1 MSQAYDAIVAGG
13 GLSGILTVAR
23 LALMNPQGRYLLLEK
38 EPVLGGRL
46 RTSAPDQRIFGYGL
60 NALSERLF
68 DYVSQTLKAN
78 PEGPD
83 LATLVGKRQTRLGVL
98 AGQKMAD
105 TEIAGWFTP
114 QGARV
119 LGGVSAAKGWAEVE
133 SICRQGAV
141 RGSAPSDD
149 DDSNDDDEDK
159 AEEDNPKSRSKAAEA
174 KTQDQKQPSFAHL
187 WKSTRKVPAAIVL
200 EHFANAL
207 GIPDVWGASA
217 TALAER
223 AAYHSGRLYCGP
235 FDAAFEAL
243 MDCEWFHHAVTMVT
257 NSRIVGAK
265 RQDDLWEI
273 QAEGVT
279 YQGRMLVVA
288 QPPWQA
294 ISWLPKT
301 LWPAQVLQVANK
313 TKPVSV
319 VVLTEKV
326 LSPEISLPDVT
337 VIPSERVQMIR
348 NSADEVCFQATIDYE
363 MSLQAPAVVKAVKAL
378 KRARKKLLQLHPGMI
393 SETGH
398 IALQPIAWAQSPAQS
413 DRKWLERLSKKPPVA
428 KGLAFVGDAYGESYD
443 GDANILFSLSKML
456 VGAQGM

>member
-13 GLSGILTVAR
+13 GLSGILAVAR

-46 RTSAPDQRIFGYGL
+46 RTTNPEQRIFGYGL

-68 DYVSQTLKAN
+68 DYLSRTLKAD

-83 LATLVGKRQTRLGVL
+83 LSTLVGKRQTRMGVL
-98 AGQKMAD
+98 AGQKIAE

-119 LGGVSAAKGWAEVE
+119 LGGLSAAKGWAEVE
-133 SICRQGAV
+133 TICRQGAV
-141 RGSAPSDD
+141 RGTSADDDVESEDSDD
-149 DDSNDDDEDK
+149 AVVGD
-159 AEEDNPKSRSKAAEA
+159 APKPRSKGAEA
-174 KTQDQKQPSFAHL
+174 KSQDQKQQSFAHL
-187 WKSTRKVPAAIVL
+187 WKSTRKVPAAVVL

-207 GIPDVWGASA
+207 GIPDVWGSSA

-235 FDAAFEAL
+235 FDAAFDAL
-243 MDCEWFHHAVTMVT
+243 LACEWFHQAVSVITS
-257 NSRIVGAK
+257 SRIVSAK
-265 RQDDLWEI
+265 REDDLWEI
-273 QAEGVT
+273 QAEGIT
-279 YQGRMLVVA
+279 YHGRMLVVA

-294 ISWLPKT
+294 TAWLPKA
-301 LWPAQVLQVANK
+301 LWPAHVLQVANK

-326 LSPEISLPDVT
+326 LASDVPLPDVT
-337 VIPSERVQMIR
+337 MIPSEHVQMIR
-348 NSADEVCFQATIDYE
+348 NSPDEVCFQATIDYE
-363 MSLQAPAVVKAVKAL
+363 LSLQAPAVVKAVKAL
-378 KRARKKLLQLHPGMI
+378 KRARKKLLQLHPGLV

-398 IALQPIAWAQSPAQS
+398 IALQPIAWAQSPSQS
-413 DRKWLERLSKKPPVA
+413 DRKWLERLSKKPPIA
-428 KGLAFVGDAYGESYD
+428 KSLAFVGDAYGESYD
-443 GDANILFSLSKML
+443 GDTNILTSLSHL
-456 VGAQGM
+456 LGSTQDA